1 MRRAGISA
9 ARAVFAGALLQ
20 NKTRSVLSVLAI
32 ALGVALGY
40 AVQLI
45 TQSAVN
51 ELALGARTLSGAADL
66 QVRGP
71 RAGFDEAL
79 YPELARLPEVALAS
93 PVVEVEA
100 KLADRDEV
108 LKIIGDDPFR
118 AATLSPALLIEG
130 GDRIDLLRP
139 DTVYLSPTAAAWL
152 GVAVGGSLRFQ
163 VALREVTLRVGGLL
177 KGGAQQRFGRIDI
190 AGAQANFD
198 RLGLLSRIDL
208 RLRPGVDQAAFRDR
222 LQARLPAGLVAE
234 RPQDDLA
241 TAAGVSRAYRV
252 NMDVLA
258 LVALFTGGLLVFS
271 TQALSVVRRR
281 AYFALLRVLG
291 MTRRRLVGLLVAEGA
306 LLGALGSSLGIPA
319 GYLLANA
326 AVRIV
331 GPDLG
336 SGYFRGIAPALSLN
350 PVALTL
356 CFALGIAVALLGGL
370 FPALEAARAAPALA
384 LRAGDEERAFMRLR
398 PVWPG
403 LVLLALAALAAFLPP
418 VSGLPL
424 FGYIAIALL
433 LLGTL
438 LLLPRLATILLAI
451 LPTPRRAP
459 SQLALAQLRGAPGPV
474 AVTLA
479 AIVASL
485 SLMVAMAIMVTS
497 FRQAL
502 DAWLF
507 DILPADVY
515 ARANASGETGYMT
528 AGDQARIA
536 ALPGVRRVEFQRE
549 QQLIV
554 DPARPRVV
562 LLARTID
569 ARDPA
574 RRLPLVGRSIVPP
587 EGSPPPIWV
596 NETMAD
602 VYGFVPGKVVE
613 IPLSG
618 KPARFTVDGV
628 WRDYARP
635 QGALVIE
642 RERYMALT
650 GDRTA
655 TGAAIWLAPGT
666 TLEQLHEALV
676 HELPGGARLDLASPG
691 EIREFSLHIFD
702 RTFAVTYALELA
714 AVVIGLC
721 GLSSSFGALVLSRR
735 REFGVLRHLGMTR
748 RQIGTLLATEGL
760 LLSGIGI
767 LAGIGLGYVISLI
780 LVEVVNRQSFHWG
793 MPLSP
798 PWAALAVAAVV
809 VLVLST
815 LTALASGRRALGGDP
830 VAAVKDDW

>member
-1 MRRAGISA
+1 M
-9 ARAVFAGALLQ
+9 
-20 NKTRSVLSVLAI
+20 
-32 ALGVALGY
+32 
-40 AVQLI
+40 
-45 TQSAVN
+45 
-51 ELALGARTLSGAADL
+51 
-66 QVRGP
+66 
-71 RAGFDEAL
+71 
-79 YPELARLPEVALAS
+79 
-93 PVVEVEA
+93 
-100 KLADRDEV
+100 
-108 LKIIGDDPFR
+108 
-118 AATLSPALLIEG
+118 
-130 GDRIDLLRP
+130 
-139 DTVYLSPTAAAWL
+139 
-152 GVAVGGSLRFQ
+152 
-163 VALREVTLRVGGLL
+163 
-177 KGGAQQRFGRIDI
+177 
-190 AGAQANFD
+190 
-198 RLGLLSRIDL
+198 
-208 RLRPGVDQAAFRDR
+208 
-222 LQARLPAGLVAE
+222 
-234 RPQDDLA
+234 
-241 TAAGVSRAYRV
+241 
-252 NMDVLA
+252 
-258 LVALFTGGLLVFS
+258 
-271 TQALSVVRRR
+271 
-281 AYFALLRVLG
+281 
-291 MTRRRLVGLLVAEGA
+291 
-306 LLGALGSSLGIPA
+306 
-319 GYLLANA
+319 
-326 AVRIV
+326 
-331 GPDLG
+331 
-336 SGYFRGIAPALSLN
+336 
-350 PVALTL
+350 
-356 CFALGIAVALLGGL
+356 
-370 FPALEAARAAPALA
+370 
-384 LRAGDEERAFMRLR
+384 
-398 PVWPG
+398 
-403 LVLLALAALAAFLPP
+403 
-418 VSGLPL
+418 
-424 FGYIAIALL
+424 
-433 LLGTL
+433 
-438 LLLPRLATILLAI
+438 
-451 LPTPRRAP
+451 
-459 SQLALAQLRGAPGPV
+459 
-474 AVTLA
+474 TLA

-618 KPARFTVDGV
+618 KPARFTVAGV